1 MIDPDCGGGPDER
14 EEHEE
19 REGFEE
25 PDVRIELVEADRAGL
40 NRESLLEAT
49 PEVMRIAGERSALSE
64 SARLMRAL
72 NLAPLERKLEAAEA
86 ASLTATAALA
96 GSDELAGECGRLLHS
111 VIARPLEI
119 PERRTPAFAA
129 FDAIAAR
136 AAREAQEA
144 SEPDADGGEDPET
157 AAAELPLAGLT
168 VAVSGNIDV
177 EGLSSKAS
185 GELIEEPGVRMARP
199 VDSLLAAGASLTAV
213 APAGE
218 LLGLLSP
225 DAPARSMTTGE
236 PVNAAALESDEADP
250 RDATPFTALASL
262 VAFGAA
268 GAGLGLGRA
277 SDMARAAIASGLAF
291 YRPTL
296 GVMMSQDGFA
306 SSWRFCGWGAF
317 SRWLTDATRVMICAA
332 AREGVSDEP
341 GHAPWEFPGFRPSLM
356 STSEVLAWCASF
368 ALERKSVTRV
378 ALAVASD
385 WSDKEERDVA
395 RRVVERL
402 EARGIEVVRAEGLAE
417 RAPIV
422 DWVTWTELAPVLDEF
437 LSRRY
442 PLHTGFRTEQLAM
455 MMTLSER
462 VRKGPWARRRFV
474 SLLRRAPELLSP
486 RGPQIVREALL
497 PLAEPMERL
506 FAGDKPCDA
515 VVWLGTPPSVDV
527 AKGPVIA
534 VPLAR
539 RSAASGGGII
549 GATVLAEPGED
560 MLAGCVA
567 NVLRQIQG
575 ELDPGEDFCVT
586 ARPGGVV
593 APWTEEDE
601 RRAEEARKANE
612 SHENHE
618 AAAKAASKAHG
629 CSRSDLL
636 ENNFA
641 ELAQI
646 ALSSRSDDSTHL
658 RVIDAGTEGA
668 PEEASGSAVDAKALG
683 ERVEALFREFRDALS
698 DAAEDEP
705 EAKAEASGES
715 MEADDEA
722 DEADEADPQTGGADA
737 RDGTQ
742 PSQEAE
748 GAEGAK
754 GAEDAGQAAPEED
767 PIAKVLPDV
776 TDEERA
782 WLAEWFPGRE
792 KAAALLARVDFVRE
806 LLPAGLPDRWEAGD
820 DAFLVQFA
828 KYWLYRRDRRK
839 VERLLGRIP
848 EERRTY
854 EVREHLV
861 LSLLLDH
868 DPARAREMIATL
880 KPETDEEKSSREW
893 LLGLAAQRRGD
904 ADAAIEHFR
913 KSRDL
918 SPESTS
924 ANFPLAQSLLAKYG
938 PENEEYKAARNFLK
952 TRAPTGWQLLL
963 TEEARRRKAQNFERE
978 LLPELSS
985 GVFSATILLPQ
996 GSLELRKERLADEL
1010 WRSWSLGLADKT
1022 PDDRDA
1028 FSFRIG
1034 WLEGSARLV
1043 RERITDTSLAEAVQ
1057 RNPFARDAE
1066 SLLLCHAG
1074 RIELRVSAG
1083 STAPKDAAIV
1093 YAQVL
1098 AALLRVSEPLGVLT
1112 LGNIHP
1118 AELLIDHSE
1127 FIRRGDFPVLSV
1139 IYLGMAEDLGE
1150 HYISSYGLRSLGLP
1164 EIEIDADGF
1173 DPSAAG
1179 MLAFS
1184 IVERM
1189 IAGELTDEAAML
1201 RFGPDPEHLT
1211 QLAITKRPGRR
1222 VATEVLR
1229 LTQGEAPE
1237 ETPQA

>member
-1 MIDPDCGGGPDER
+1 MKFENIDLVDALRRIMDIHTQNYKED
-14 EEHEE
+14 
-19 REGFEE
+19 FEL
-25 PDVRIELVEADRAGL
+25 DAGL
-40 NRESLLEAT
+40 LHS
-49 PEVMRIAGERSALSE
+49 
-64 SARLMRAL
+64 
-72 NLAPLERKLEAAEA
+72 
-86 ASLTATAALA
+86 LA
-96 GSDELAGECGRLLHS
+96 GSQSPEDKHLLWMS
-111 VIARPLEI
+111 RPNGTYLL
-119 PERRTPAFAA
+119 PEREVYVEDSYENKVWEFYHEQTRDPILAYAVEIKGVEGDTVKGNLIELDYAA
-129 FDAIAAR
+129 HVER
-136 AAREAQEA
+136 MQKLTVPVE
-144 SEPDADGGEDPET
+144 
-157 AAAELPLAGLT
+157 T
-168 VAVSGNIDV
+168 VAVTFKN
-177 EGLSSKAS
+177 
-185 GELIEEPGVRMARP
+185 
-199 VDSLLAAGASLTAV
+199 
-213 APAGE
+213 
-218 LLGLLSP
+218 
-225 DAPARSMTTGE
+225 
-236 PVNAAALESDEADP
+236 
-250 RDATPFTALASL
+250 DATFYLPFRSYRREAIPLEEKHGEVVSVSYLPENAVEL
-262 VAFGAA
+262 
-268 GAGLGLGRA
+268 
-277 SDMARAAIASGLAF
+277 DMILR
-291 YRPTL
+291 RE
-296 GVMMSQDGFA
+296 
-306 SSWRFCGWGAF
+306 RFKT
-317 SRWLTDATRVMICAA
+317 SY
-332 AREGVSDEP
+332 
-341 GHAPWEFPGFRPSLM
+341 HAKTGSIEDHIH
-356 STSEVLAWCASF
+356 
-368 ALERKSVTRV
+368 K
-378 ALAVASD
+378 LAVQHGVIE
-385 WSDKEERDVA
+385 KLGILP
-395 RRVVERL
+395 L
-402 EARGIEVVRAEGLAE
+402 EAQTAYNAVKEAHPEA
-417 RAPIV
+417 IV
-422 DWVTWTELAPVLDEF
+422 C
-437 LSRRY
+437 
-442 PLHTGFRTEQLAM
+442 
-455 MMTLSER
+455 
-462 VRKGPWARRRFV
+462 
-474 SLLRRAPELLSP
+474 
-486 RGPQIVREALL
+486 
-497 PLAEPMERL
+497 
-506 FAGDKPCDA
+506 FAQN
-515 VVWLGTPPSVDV
+515 SYFE
-527 AKGPVIA
+527 IY
-534 VPLAR
+534 
-539 RSAASGGGII
+539 
-549 GATVLAEPGED
+549 GED
-560 MLAGCVA
+560 
-567 NVLRQIQG
+567 
-575 ELDPGEDFCVT
+575 
-586 ARPGGVV
+586 
-593 APWTEEDE
+593 
-601 RRAEEARKANE
+601 
-612 SHENHE
+612 
-618 AAAKAASKAHG
+618 AK
-629 CSRSDLL
+629 
-636 ENNFA
+636 
-641 ELAQI
+641 
-646 ALSSRSDDSTHL
+646 
-658 RVIDAGTEGA
+658 
-668 PEEASGSAVDAKALG
+668 
-683 ERVEALFREFRDALS
+683 
-698 DAAEDEP
+698 
-705 EAKAEASGES
+705 
-715 MEADDEA
+715 
-722 DEADEADPQTGGADA
+722 
-737 RDGTQ
+737 
-742 PSQEAE
+742 
-748 GAEGAK
+748 
-754 GAEDAGQAAPEED
+754 
-767 PIAKVLPDV
+767 
-776 TDEERA
+776 
-782 WLAEWFPGRE
+782 

-1164 EIEIDADGF
+1164 EIEIDTDGF